1 LPALSARLSD
11 ALFEAP
17 LEICKGS
24 ETVSNL
30 GQAKKRCRRKV
41 DLALIQKD
49 KSGICRKRRIDTQN
63 REENTKNRE
72 KVENDVIKGLE
83 IKVARHGLARNYH
96 IT

>member
-1 LPALSARLSD
+1 LPALSAQLSD

-24 ETVSNL
+24 
-30 GQAKKRCRRKV
+30 GQAKKRCRRKL
-41 DLALIQKD
+41 DPALIQKD
-49 KSGICRKRRIDTQN
+49 KSGICQKIRIDTQN

-72 KVENDVIKGLE
+72 KVGNDVIKGLE

>member
-1 LPALSARLSD
+1 
-11 ALFEAP
+11 
-17 LEICKGS
+17 
-24 ETVSNL
+24 
-30 GQAKKRCRRKV
+30 
-41 DLALIQKD
+41 LIQKD

-72 KVENDVIKGLE
+72 KVGNDVVKGLE